1 MSSGTVHATPSDDHG
16 GRASK
21 PGRRWAF
28 VAAAVLALAVA
39 AVLVIA
45 LKPSSSSGT
54 INIDGRNLPLTKK
67 LGHPASWI
75 KIPRAP
81 AVKIAKATAAAPQL
95 HAMEGYPV
103 QAVLPHG
110 SVQISVAG
118 PSVPTWATN
127 DATQGKWPAGATAP
141 ATFDVTFTSAKGTVP
156 LSPADFSIITYSGE
170 LLQPKIADAA
180 GGRLPTS
187 VAPGKS
193 VTLKLSSSVPQGDG
207 EVRWG
212 PINKK
217 ILVAYFWTLE
227 LD

>member
-16 GRASK
+16 GRAFR

-28 VAAAVLALAVA
+28 VAAAVVALALA

-45 LKPSSSSGT
+45 LKPSGDPNT

-75 KIPRAP
+75 KIPRPP
-81 AVKIAKATAAAPQL
+81 AVTIAKATAAAPQL

-103 QAVLPHG
+103 QAQLPHG
-110 SVQISVAG
+110 SVKISVEG

-127 DATQGKWPAGATAP
+127 EATEGKWPAGAPAP
-141 ATFDVTFTSAKGTVP
+141 GTFNVTFTAAKGTVP
-156 LSPADFSIITYSGE
+156 LSPADFSVITYTGQ
-170 LLQPKIADAA
+170 LLQPKVVNIA
-180 GGRLPTS
+180 GGPLPTS
-187 VAPGKS
+187 VAAGKS
-193 VTLKLSSSVPQGDG
+193 VTLKLLTSLPEGDG
-207 EVRWG
+207 EVRWA
-212 PINKK
+212 PVSKR

-227 LD
+227 LN